1 MIIVIPILQMKESRF
16 KVVKNL
22 LGISSGGRVGFKS
35 TPFWLQILFLAIV
48 HLSHIDMSPNHIALK
63 SIYMINESH
72 IYISNIDLP
81 LSSKLGYPTAC
92 RYLRSN
98 LPQSELQTAFSLHRC
113 AHAQSSPL
121 SVSLFP
127 FSYSGQSVV
136 VALDASF
143 SFTAHMQVT
152 GKSNGTNNVRNP
164 NHLFPPPWSL
174 PFYCLFSAQLSG
186 WLSLCHSPVQK
197 FLVLSCPMHGV
208 SIIVIAFQLE
218 THPSILDFILL
229 GQLAPI
235 WARPVEGDRGR
246 WHHWRREREL
256 LLPVLFS
263 VGSPSACSSC
273 EWHPSPASSPWQWQF
288 LPEAAVKSTLQLF
301 PYSRTYLIV
310 LPHGHQIQLPLPPIV
325 AWTLAP
331 WNPPSSEFPNFNS
344 LLFVTLEI
352 ASYRSF

>member
-1 MIIVIPILQMKESRF
+1 MGENFFFFFVNLSFVFVHIWWLSCVSSYSMGNYSQRRETALLPQSRYTLEGTYFPFLTSFVLSFFIEEDKLECYCIYSLEGGSSSGIRALLTLLNLILTRTNAVGMIIVIPILQMKESRF

-143 SFTAHMQVT
+143 SFMAHMQVT

-229 GQLAPI
+229 GPGPFVS
-235 WARPVEGDRGR
+235 W
-246 WHHWRREREL
+246 
-256 LLPVLFS
+256 LPFGL
-263 VGSPSACSSC
+263 G
-273 EWHPSPASSPWQWQF
+273 Q
-288 LPEAAVKSTLQLF
+288 
-301 PYSRTYLIV
+301 
-310 LPHGHQIQLPLPPIV
+310 
-325 AWTLAP
+325 
-331 WNPPSSEFPNFNS
+331 
-344 LLFVTLEI
+344 
-352 ASYRSF
+352 